1 MQLANGSNRFIA
13 ALRVGRVGLF
23 GATLVMSKKIT
34 AHTWQVLLAL
44 LITACQLLAF
54 VITTEPL
61 TNNLHSTI
69 SPAQLIA
76 SITQPTRFLT
86 WFPSSS
92 HITLYYIC
100 IAYVFVWCILTA
112 HTMYQF
118 LTNRFTSASTVRI
131 ARIMGQLSSGILFIP
146 LMSVLASTFDCGGN
160 TTAWTDAGYV
170 CSSLGFLVLECVS
183 MLLCAVLFLLASV
196 FTLLYYDCNP
206 LSKQTIA
213 KAHGRVDFLLLVIQ
227 TLLVFICNIF
237 NTYLN
242 AWIIVAVLVGS
253 AALWLAGLLLMMP
266 FYRHAMNTAYIV
278 IACLFCYASICMTF
292 NEGYEATDAAVMI
305 YLGAPAAALAGIAL
319 SNMRATQVIKTPAIR
334 INNVFDIELKCR
346 YLLHQ
351 ALWGHPTDNVTFGF
365 NAEAAINSAAAR
377 DHSKLH
383 AGAHL
388 HSSSIK
394 LDGESESAVISNI
407 VEDVDAVDEQ
417 DDRAAATRRLI
428 PQEHIQQV
436 HEIFSQA
443 MSRFR
448 QSPMLHIFFARFYAV
463 FQGNKH
469 MQMSHLLQAERR
481 KPPLD
486 ISYLVFQA
494 RKLAE
499 NDSGSSGQ
507 LSAMNR
513 VTFEKYAADARKY
526 VLRASTRQVAFW
538 MELCDSVPDLSR
550 LHRLSNEMNIA
561 ITQAEHAFTE
571 LFTLNPQSLV
581 IMRLYAAFNL
591 HVTCD
596 VEKATV
602 LLADADRIEDQ
613 KSKDFRNEV
622 AGGVLPIMEE
632 SNLDVFADSTAVIT
646 VGGTPRNLGMI
657 ASVNSSGCKL
667 FGYSR
672 AQFERRN
679 VFALLPT
686 PLDEIHEASLQQ
698 YGKLR
703 LSQAVVR

>member
-1 MQLANGSNRFIA
+1 M
-13 ALRVGRVGLF
+13 
-23 GATLVMSKKIT
+23 
-34 AHTWQVLLAL
+34 
-44 LITACQLLAF
+44 
-54 VITTEPL
+54 VI
-61 TNNLHSTI
+61 
-69 SPAQLIA
+69 
-76 SITQPTRFLT
+76 
-86 WFPSSS
+86 
-92 HITLYYIC
+92 
-100 IAYVFVWCILTA
+100 
-112 HTMYQF
+112 
-118 LTNRFTSASTVRI
+118 RFTV
-131 ARIMGQLSSGILFIP
+131 
-146 LMSVLASTFDCGGN
+146 
-160 TTAWTDAGYV
+160 
-170 CSSLGFLVLECVS
+170 
-183 MLLCAVLFLLASV
+183 
-196 FTLLYYDCNP
+196 
-206 LSKQTIA
+206 
-213 KAHGRVDFLLLVIQ
+213 
-227 TLLVFICNIF
+227 
-237 NTYLN
+237 
-242 AWIIVAVLVGS
+242 
-253 AALWLAGLLLMMP
+253 
-266 FYRHAMNTAYIV
+266 
-278 IACLFCYASICMTF
+278 
-292 NEGYEATDAAVMI
+292 YEA
-305 YLGAPAAALAGIAL
+305 L
-319 SNMRATQVIKTPAIR
+319 SLV
-334 INNVFDIELKCR
+334 
-346 YLLHQ
+346 
-351 ALWGHPTDNVTFGF
+351 
-365 NAEAAINSAAAR
+365 
-377 DHSKLH
+377 
-383 AGAHL
+383 
-388 HSSSIK
+388 
-394 LDGESESAVISNI
+394 ES
-407 VEDVDAVDEQ
+407 
-417 DDRAAATRRLI
+417 
-428 PQEHIQQV
+428 IQQV